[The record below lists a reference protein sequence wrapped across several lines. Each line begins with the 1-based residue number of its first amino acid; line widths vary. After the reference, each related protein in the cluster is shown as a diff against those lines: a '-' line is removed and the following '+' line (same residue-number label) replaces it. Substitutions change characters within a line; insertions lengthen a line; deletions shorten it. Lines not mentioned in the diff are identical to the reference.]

1 MSNQLKRAIL
11 RNKGIDI
18 EIQTIGFSDGPNWRK
33 TGKYR
38 YVISVWQSSGVLK
51 KNIYDDKQYDSYE
64 DAENEAIHIANLELN
79 ELSCG

>member
-18 EIQTIGFSDGPNWRK
+18 EIQTIGFSNGGTWCK

-38 YVISVWQSSGVLK
+38 YIISFWHSSGLLN
-51 KNIYDDKQYDSYE
+51 KNIYGDKQYDSYE
-64 DAENEAIHIANLELN
+64 DAENTAIHIANLELAK
-79 ELSCG
+79 LSCG